1 MDTSYLYI
9 KTGAQLK
16 LLAKQAG
23 IKLPSG
29 ATKAQMIQLLLEA
42 EEKRAKEQAAAQAEA
57 PSQTKAPVQTEA
69 PAQRDAPAE
78 PAAEAPAPRKRGR
91 PRKNPLPEDQ
101 SAPAKPRGRKPKAAP
116 DQEDAKTAPA
126 DAPKAESSAPDA
138 EAPAPKAET
147 SAPKAE
153 IPAPKAEA
161 PAPKVGK
168 PTAKKPGRASKAP
181 TAKDSAAT
189 DAVPDATPQ
198 AEAQSAEPTQEKAP
212 DGDKP
217 HPLPLQPPLT
227 VPQLPAQPRR
237 GFVRRN
243 LKPKDAFDAGEP
255 EGQTPKAASPA
266 QTDPS
271 LSQPE
276 APLSAP
282 EAEEAASQEAPKAQ
296 EAEVRLPEAPQG
308 DWGEGHGVL
317 ELLPDGYGFL
327 RADNCLPGPRDVYL
341 SQTQIRRFNLRNGDY
356 ITGKTRPQ
364 REGDR
369 YEGMIFV
376 STVNGVSADAA
387 RRRPHFE
394 DLTPVFPNERLRLED
409 PAGHTDMAL
418 RIVDLLSPIGKGQ
431 RGLVVSPP
439 KAGKTMLLKKIANA
453 ISINNPEVHLIVL
466 LIDER
471 PEEVTDMQ
479 RSTNAEVLYSTFDE
493 APENH
498 TRLSEMVLD
507 RAQRQV
513 EMGKDVVILLDSIT
527 RLARAY
533 NLVIPPTGRSLSGGL
548 DPGALLKPKKF
559 FGAARNI
566 ENGGSL
572 TIIATALVDTGSR
585 MDDIIYEEFK
595 GTGNM
600 ELHLDRRLSERRI
613 FPAIDMNRSGT
624 RRDDLLYTPTEAA
637 GALQIRRTLAQA
649 AGSTD
654 STEQLMS
661 LMEKTSTNEEL
672 ISRMKAWIAALGK

>member
-42 EEKRAKEQAAAQAEA
+42 EEKSAKEQEEAASAQAEA
-57 PSQTKAPVQTEA
+57 PAQQETPAQAEA
-69 PAQRDAPAE
+69 PAEE
-78 PAAEAPAPRKRGR
+78 PSAEAPAPRKRGR
-91 PRKNPLPEDQ
+91 PRKNPLPAAE
-101 SAPAKPRGRKPKAAP
+101 SAPAKPRASKPKASSAQQDANAP
-116 DQEDAKTAPA
+116 QK
-126 DAPKAESSAPDA
+126 DAPKAGKPAAKKSAKTSKAPAEQDAAASDEALSQAAPAAKAQDAPPAQEKAPEKDKPQVASSQSSAPGRRGGTRKNAKQRSAQDAGEPAAQASQPETPVQAEAPVTPPEAPAAAPDA
-138 EAPAPKAET
+138 EE
-147 SAPKAE
+147 
-153 IPAPKAEA
+153 
-161 PAPKVGK
+161 
-168 PTAKKPGRASKAP
+168 
-181 TAKDSAAT
+181 SAA
-189 DAVPDATPQ
+189 
-198 AEAQSAEPTQEKAP
+198 
-212 DGDKP
+212 
-217 HPLPLQPPLT
+217 
-227 VPQLPAQPRR
+227 
-237 GFVRRN
+237 
-243 LKPKDAFDAGEP
+243 
-255 EGQTPKAASPA
+255 
-266 QTDPS
+266 
-271 LSQPE
+271 
-276 APLSAP
+276 
-282 EAEEAASQEAPKAQ
+282 QEAPKAQ
-296 EAEVRLPEAPQG
+296 EAEVKLPEAPQG

-387 RRRPHFE
+387 RRRPRFE

-409 PAGHTDMAL
+409 PAGQTDMAL

-453 ISINNPEVHLIVL
+453 ISMNNPQVHLIVL

-600 ELHLDRRLSERRI
+600 ELHLDRRLSERRV

-637 GALQIRRTLAQA
+637 GALQIRRTLVQA
-649 AGSTD
+649 SGTTD

-661 LMEKTSTNEEL
+661 LMEKTSTNEEF
-672 ISRMKAWIAALGK
+672 IFRMKSWIAALGK

>member
-42 EEKRAKEQAAAQAEA
+42 EEKSAKEQEEAASAQAEA
-57 PSQTKAPVQTEA
+57 PAQQET
-69 PAQRDAPAE
+69 PAQAEAPAE
-78 PAAEAPAPRKRGR
+78 PSAEAPAPRKRGR
-91 PRKNPLPEDQ
+91 PRKNPLPAAE
-101 SAPAKPRGRKPKAAP
+101 SAPAKPRTNKPKASSAQQDANAP
-116 DQEDAKTAPA
+116 QK
-126 DAPKAESSAPDA
+126 DAPKTRK
-138 EAPAPKAET
+138 PA
-147 SAPKAE
+147 
-153 IPAPKAEA
+153 
-161 PAPKVGK
+161 
-168 PTAKKPGRASKAP
+168 AKKSAKASKAP
-181 TAKDSAAT
+181 AGQDAAASDEALSQAAPTAKAQD
-189 DAVPDATPQ
+189 D
-198 AEAQSAEPTQEKAP
+198 QSAQEKAP
-212 DGDKP
+212 EKDKP
-217 HPLPLQPPLT
+217 QAASSQPSAPGRRGGARKSAK
-227 VPQLPAQPRR
+227 QRPAQ
-237 GFVRRN
+237 
-243 LKPKDAFDAGEP
+243 DAGEP
-255 EGQTPKAASPA
+255 AAQA
-266 QTDPS
+266 
-271 LSQPE
+271 SQPE
-276 APLSAP
+276 APVQAEAPVTPP
-282 EAEEAASQEAPKAQ
+282 EAPAAAPDAEETAAQEAPKAR
-296 EAEVRLPEAPQG
+296 EAEVKLPEAPQG

-387 RRRPHFE
+387 RRRPRFE

-409 PAGHTDMAL
+409 PAGQTDMAL

-453 ISINNPEVHLIVL
+453 ISMNNPEVHLIVL

-600 ELHLDRRLSERRI
+600 ELHLDRRLSERRV

-637 GALQIRRTLAQA
+637 GALQIRRTLVQA
-649 AGSTD
+649 SGTTD

-661 LMEKTSTNEEL
+661 LMEKTSTNEEF
-672 ISRMKAWIAALGK
+672 IFRMKRWIATLGK